1 MANSNYQLQT
11 IVTPLG
17 CSSAYPHQ
25 LYLPSKT
32 DEITGGNYA
41 VNRLRTHILDKS
53 MENVPKTLVAY
64 DLQSGS
70 RGHLNITLLPASN
83 YFLLIVCDFI
93 SQIKQ

>member
-1 MANSNYQLQT
+1 
-11 IVTPLG
+11 
-17 CSSAYPHQ
+17 
-25 LYLPSKT
+25 
-32 DEITGGNYA
+32 
-41 VNRLRTHILDKS
+41 

-70 RGHLNITLLPASN
+70 RGHLNITLLPVSN